1 MSYLM
6 FLCMVQ
12 LSGEKITSSSEGT
25 SLNSFAVEF
34 SKGGNK
40 EHCRDEPF
48 RYVQIDLD
56 AACEWYVQKEGGQ

>member
-1 MSYLM
+1 
-6 FLCMVQ
+6 MVQ

-40 EHCRDEPF
+40 EHCRDEIF